1 MKFFFVKKNA
11 QKGAETLNASGAG
24 TQEPDDRGRLG
35 THWTYGHWK
44 QNKWKK
50 KHSTEATMYAN
61 EPLTQF
67 KFDGIWQRGDG
78 LVRRVDRCFASFAS
92 SRLQQQKNPI
102 VVVVVG
108 VVEPVSRPVSFP
120 DDSSCGHWRRQF
132 DSTAARYRPK

>member
-67 KFDGIWQRGDG
+67 KFSGMWQHCLIARSRNAADPW
-78 LVRRVDRCFASFAS
+78 V
-92 SRLQQQKNPI
+92 RLQ
-102 VVVVVG
+102 
-108 VVEPVSRPVSFP
+108 S
-120 DDSSCGHWRRQF
+120 
-132 DSTAARYRPK
+132 